1 MKRIFN
7 RLSAIVGVGLCLGFT
22 ALPASAQQ
30 TPDNVQFFN
39 PSGLSTPHGYSHTAI
54 VDLGTCKMVII
65 SGQVPLDK
73 SGNLVGKDDIAIQAG
88 QVFLNIKTILD
99 ELRGSMDDIVK
110 LGFYVTDVSQLQA
123 IRSARDKYINVNNP
137 PASTL
142 VQVSKLFRPD
152 VMIEVEA
159 TAIIPK
165 R

>member
-1 MKRIFN
+1 MKRI
-7 RLSAIVGVGLCLGFT
+7 LLW
-22 ALPASAQQ
+22 LPALLCVLSFSVTVNAQQ

-39 PSGLSTPHGYSHTAI
+39 PGGLSTPRGYSHTAI

-73 SGNLVGKDDIAIQAG
+73 AGNLVGKDDIAIQAG

-110 LGFYVTDVSQLQA
+110 LGFYVTDASQLQA

-142 VQVSKLFRPD
+142 VQVSRLFRPD

>member
-1 MKRIFN
+1 MKRIF
-7 RLSAIVGVGLCLGFT
+7 FW
-22 ALPASAQQ
+22 LPAIFCSLFCSLSLCAQR

-39 PSGLSTPHGYSHTAI
+39 PAGLSTPHGYSHTAI
-54 VDLGTCKMVII
+54 IDLGTCKMVII

-73 SGNLVGKDDIAIQAG
+73 QGNLVGKDDIGIQAG

-110 LGFYVTDVSQLQA
+110 LGFYVKDVSALPA
-123 IRSARDKYINVNNP
+123 IRSARDRYINVNNP

-142 VQVSKLFRPD
+142 VQVSSLFRPD
-152 VMIEVEA
+152 VLIEVEA

>member
-1 MKRIFN
+1 MIRIF
-7 RLSAIVGVGLCLGFT
+7 LW
-22 ALPASAQQ
+22 LPAFLTSLSLCAQQ
-30 TPDNVQFFN
+30 APDNVQFFN
-39 PSGLSTPHGYSHTAI
+39 PAGLSTPHGYSQTAVI
-54 VDLGTCKMVII
+54 DLGTCKMVII

-73 SGNLVGKDDIAIQAG
+73 SGNLVGKDDIGIQAG

-110 LGFYVTDVSQLQA
+110 LGIYVTDVGQLPA

-142 VQVSKLFRPD
+142 VQVGKLFRPD
-152 VMIEVEA
+152 VLIEVEA

-165 R
+165 K

>member
-7 RLSAIVGVGLCLGFT
+7 RLPAIVSAAFCLILSSVT
-22 ALPASAQQ
+22 VRAQQ

-39 PSGLSTPHGYSHTAI
+39 PSGLSAPHGYSHTAI

-73 SGNLVGKDDIAIQAG
+73 SGNLVGKDDMGIQAG

-110 LGFYVTDVSQLQA
+110 LGFYVTDVNQLQA

-142 VQVSKLFRPD
+142 VQVSRLFRPD

>member
-1 MKRIFN
+1 MKRIF
-7 RLSAIVGVGLCLGFT
+7 LW
-22 ALPASAQQ
+22 LPAAFFLLFCSLFCSLSLSAQQ
-30 TPDNVQFFN
+30 GPDNVQFFN

-54 VDLGTCKMVII
+54 IDLGTCKMVII

-73 SGNLVGKDDIAIQAG
+73 SGNLVGKDDMGIQAG
-88 QVFLNIKTILD
+88 QVFLNIKTTLD

-123 IRSARDKYINVNNP
+123 IRAARDKYINVNNP

-142 VQVSKLFRPD
+142 VQVSRLFRPD

-165 R
+165 K